1 MTLNLDVFEGVGG
14 PTYEKYKD
22 FLVDEM
28 KACPNGV
35 AKKWR
40 EDFRNELYNPIR
52 QTLPPCFSRAAL
64 LRSGVPPSLSPSK
77 SPR

>member
-1 MTLNLDVFEGVGG
+1 MVGHAKSPRYATYCVFIERKFGNHPLPPKENGAFLMTLNLDVLGGVGG

-35 AKKWR
+35 AKKW
-40 EDFRNELYNPIR
+40 
-52 QTLPPCFSRAAL
+52 
-64 LRSGVPPSLSPSK
+64 
-77 SPR
+77 